1 MKNKFIVT
9 KIRNQESYKI
19 YEDNAERSYVG
30 MINASEFSVLDLDNN
45 KTTVKKRGLF
55 NNIEGR
61 NFSAQI
67 LEMYDKNE
75 VIRVV
80 KEYVSAVKE
89 IKNSNEN

>member
-45 KTTVKKRGLF
+45 KTTVKKRYKKF
-55 NNIEGR
+55 N
-61 NFSAQI
+61 S
-67 LEMYDKNE
+67 
-75 VIRVV
+75 
-80 KEYVSAVKE
+80 
-89 IKNSNEN
+89 